1 MHDRNLYAAAAL
13 AFLAVLWLGLLLGV
27 SFLATPVKFQ
37 AQSLS
42 LPVALEV
49 GQVTFSLFAKVEWAL
64 ALLTAGWLAAGR
76 PGRSETVLV
85 LPVLAIVALQAF
97 WLLPVLDVR
106 LEAVIAGMPPPPS
119 GHHIIYIVAE
129 AAKALMLLAVAWIA
143 FRRMVGNRQ
152 TTSLSMLKTVEQR

>member
-1 MHDRNLYAAAAL
+1 MRDRKLHAAAAL
-13 AFLAVLWLGLLLGV
+13 AFLAALWLGILLGV

-49 GQVTFSLFAKVEWAL
+49 GQVTFSLFAKVEWVL
-64 ALLTAGWLAAGR
+64 ALLTAGCLVAGR
-76 PGRSETVLV
+76 PGRSETMLA

-106 LEAVIAGMPPPPS
+106 LEAIIAGSAPPPS
-119 GHHIIYIVAE
+119 HHHIIYIVAE
-129 AAKALMLLAVAWIA
+129 AAKALTLLALAWSA
-143 FRRMVGNRQ
+143 FRRAAGGGQNV
-152 TTSLSMLKTVEQR
+152 SASMLKVVEQR